1 MIVDGKKL
9 AQEIES
15 ELLEKL
21 KTLPVKRVVF
31 VMFGENTASRQF
43 MGIKSRT
50 AERLGIQSL
59 IQVFPETTTTNEAVS
74 VIKNLGTDMDGVVVQ
89 LPLPKH
95 LDTELIL
102 NAIPLE
108 KDIDILGSSAIEQ
121 YVSGVSN
128 RIAPVAG
135 AVQTILNSIN
145 IDLNNKKI
153 VIVGNGNLVGKP
165 VAQMFSREH
174 IPCTII
180 DKDTNLAERSLH
192 LSTADI
198 IISGI
203 GVPHFIT
210 PNMIKPGVVLI
221 DAGTSDLPAQAGQ
234 SGKLVGDIDPACAE
248 IASYITPVPGGV
260 GPVTVVKLFIN
271 LVF

>member
-1 MIVDGKKL
+1 MIIDGKQL
-9 AQEIES
+9 AKEIEA
-15 ELLEKL
+15 ELFEKF
-21 KTLPVKRVVF
+21 KTLPPKRVVF
-31 VMFGENTASRQF
+31 VMFGENAASRQF

-50 AERLGIQSL
+50 AERLGIQSS
-59 IQVFPETTTTNEAVS
+59 IQVFPETITTDEAIS
-74 VIKNLGTDMDGVVVQ
+74 IIKNLGTDMDGVVVQ

-95 LDTELIL
+95 LDAEQIL
-102 NAIPLE
+102 NSVPTE
-108 KDIDILGSSAIEQ
+108 KDIDVLGLSAIEQ
-121 YVSGVSN
+121 YISGQSN

-135 AVQTILNSIN
+135 AVQEILNSIN

-174 IPCTII
+174 ISHTTI
-180 DKDTNLAERSLH
+180 DKDTDLAERSLY

-203 GVPHFIT
+203 GVPHFIS

-221 DAGTSDLPAQAGQ
+221 DAGTSEQ

-248 IASYITPVPGGV
+248 IASYMTPVPCGV
-260 GPVTVVKLFIN
+260 GPVTIVTLFRN
-271 LVF
+271 LLN

>member
-1 MIVDGKKL
+1 MIIDGKKL
-9 AQEIES
+9 AQEIEA
-15 ELLEKL
+15 ELFEKFKALPL
-21 KTLPVKRVVF
+21 KKVVF
-31 VMFGENTASRQF
+31 VMFGENAASRQF

-50 AERLGIQSL
+50 AERLGIQSS
-59 IQVFPETTTTNEAVS
+59 IQVFLETTTTDEAVS
-74 VIKNLGTDMDGVVVQ
+74 IIKNLGTDMDGVVVQ

-102 NAIPLE
+102 NAVPTE
-108 KDIDILGSSAIEQ
+108 KDIDILGSSAIEHYIAGQ
-121 YVSGVSN
+121 SN

-174 IPCTII
+174 IPYIII
-180 DKDTNLAERSLH
+180 DKDTDFAERSLH

-198 IISGI
+198 IISGVGI
-203 GVPHFIT
+203 PHMIK
-210 PNMIKPGVVLI
+210 PDMIKPGVILI
-221 DAGTSDLPAQAGQ
+221 DAGTSEQ
-234 SGKLVGDIDPACAE
+234 SGKLTGDIDSACAE
-248 IASYITPVPGGV
+248 IASYTTPVPGGV
-260 GPVTVVKLFIN
+260 GPVTVVSLFKN
-271 LVF
+271 LIT